1 MRIKPASTLE
11 VFLNIEVAM
20 PESPLFAYHM
30 PSYSFPAVAPKDL
43 FAHVV
48 RMTRAAESAGFDLV
62 TVMDHFYQ
70 IRGVGPE
77 TEPMMEA
84 YTTLAALAASTTR
97 VRLGTLVTG
106 VTYRNPALLAKMVT
120 SIDVISGGRA
130 LLGIGAAWNADEHA
144 GYGIPFPPVR
154 ERMDRLD
161 EALTIAR
168 LMFTEERP
176 GFTGRYYQIDRALNS
191 PRPLQPGGPKILVG
205 GGGEKRTLRL
215 AAQHADLTHWNVG
228 SVDEFKHKSE
238 VLEQHCEMVGRNPA
252 EITRTI
258 GVPVELVR
266 DPSEAR
272 TAAPGRRGQ
281 AVELAAPE
289 RAAEILSEY
298 VEAGA
303 GGFMFRNPNLTTPE
317 LLEAA
322 GEVKRLL
329 A

>member
-1 MRIKPASTLE
+1 MADSL
-11 VFLNIEVAM
+11 F
-20 PESPLFAYHM
+20 FAYHM
-30 PSYSFPAVAPKDL
+30 PSYTFPGVQPADL
-43 FAHVV
+43 FAHVT
-48 RMTRAAESAGFDLV
+48 RMTQAAEDAGFDLV

-84 YTTLAALAASTTR
+84 YTTLAALAARTSR

-120 SIDVISGGRA
+120 ALDVISGGRA
-130 LLGIGAAWNADEHA
+130 VLGIGAAWNDDEHA

-154 ERMDRLD
+154 ERMDRLG

-176 GFTGRYYQIDRALNS
+176 SFTGRYYQIDRALNS
-191 PRPLQPGGPKILVG
+191 PRPLQPGGPKIMVG

-215 AAQHADLTHWNVG
+215 AAQHADLTHWSVG

-252 EITRTI
+252 EITRTL
-258 GVPVELVR
+258 GVPVELVL
-266 DPSEAR
+266 DAS
-272 TAAPGRRGQ
+272 Q
-281 AVELAAPE
+281 A
-289 RAAEILSEY
+289 
-298 VEAGA
+298 
-303 GGFMFRNPNLTTPE
+303 
-317 LLEAA
+317 
-322 GEVKRLL
+322 
-329 A
+329 